1 LEWGILY
8 PMNQGQT
15 VFSQVFSF
23 VDKYMFDKCVLRY
36 RGNFKVQ
43 SFRCWEQFLTMGFAQ
58 LTYREGLRDIE
69 ACLRAIGKKKYHM
82 GIKSKV
88 SKSTLADANES
99 RDWRIYADFAQ
110 ILIAEARQ
118 LYQDDN
124 DFALDLDGTVYALD
138 STTIDLCLNLFPWA
152 RFRKSKGAIK
162 LHTLLDLKGN
172 IPSFIY
178 ISDGLLSDVNIL
190 DDLFIEPGATYIMDR
205 GYIDWERL
213 FWIEANCAFFVT
225 RAKSNLAFGRVL
237 SRQAN
242 KSEGIICDQTIT
254 LKLDKAKQAYPQKL
268 RRIVYHDKTTG
279 NKLVFL
285 TNNFV
290 LSAFMI
296 AALYKQR
303 WQVELFFKWIKQ
315 HLRLKAFYGTS
326 RNAVYT
332 QIWIA
337 VSMYVLIAIIKKKIQ
352 TKMTLY
358 TMLQILSLSLFEK
371 TPLIQLFTKDDK
383 HEEIGV
389 FYNQLTLF
397 DL

>member
-1 LEWGILY
+1 MRLGIMY

-23 VDKYMFDKCVLRY
+23 IDKYHFDKCVLRY
-36 RGNFKVQ
+36 KGNFKVQ

-58 LTYREGLRDIE
+58 LTYRESLRDIE
-69 ACLRAIGKKKYHM
+69 ACLGAIGKKAYHI
-82 GIKSKV
+82 GIKSRI

-99 RDWRIYADFAQ
+99 RDWRIYADFTQ
-110 ILIAEARQ
+110 ILIGEARQ
-118 LYQDDN
+118 LYKDD
-124 DFALDLDGTVYALD
+124 DFAIDLDGTVYALD

-152 RFRKSKGAIK
+152 KFRKAKGAVK
-162 LHTLLDLKGN
+162 MHTLLDLKGN
-172 IPSFIY
+172 IPTFIY

-190 DDLFIEPGATYIMDR
+190 DELCIEPGATYIMDR

-225 RAKSNLAFGRVL
+225 RAKSNLAFKRVL
-237 SRQAN
+237 SRPVD
-242 KSEGIICDQTIT
+242 KSEGLICDQTIA
-254 LKLDKAKQAYPQKL
+254 LKVDKAKQAYPEKL
-268 RRIVYHDKTTG
+268 RRIVYYDKTTG

-285 TNNFV
+285 TNNFT
-290 LSAFMI
+290 LSALVI

-315 HLRLKAFYGTS
+315 HLRLKVFYGTS

-352 TKMTLY
+352 TKMSLY

-371 TPLIQLFTKDDK
+371 TPINQLFTKDILPD
-383 HEEIGV
+383 ENTEI
-389 FYNQLTLF
+389 YNQLTLF

>member
-1 LEWGILY
+1 
-8 PMNQGQT
+8 MNQGQT

-23 VDKYMFDKCVLRY
+23 IDRYQFDKCVLRY

-43 SFRCWEQFLTMGFAQ
+43 SFTCWEQFLTMGFAQ
-58 LTYREGLRDIE
+58 LTYRESLRDIE
-69 ACLRAIGKKKYHM
+69 ACLGAIGKKTYHI
-82 GIKSKV
+82 GIKGKV
-88 SKSTLADANES
+88 SKSTLADANEN

-110 ILIAEARQ
+110 ILISEARQ
-118 LYQDDN
+118 LYKDDN
-124 DFALDLDGTVYALD
+124 DFAIDLEGTVYALD

-152 RFRKSKGAIK
+152 RFRKAKGAVK
-162 LHTLLDLKGN
+162 MHTLLDLKGN

-190 DDLFIEPGATYIMDR
+190 DDLCIEPGATYIMDR

-213 FWIEANCAFFVT
+213 FWIEANCAFFIT
-225 RAKSNLAFGRVL
+225 RAKSNLAFKRIF
-237 SRQAN
+237 SRPVD
-242 KSEGIICDQTIT
+242 KSEGLVCDQTIT
-254 LKLDKAKQAYPQKL
+254 LKIDKAKQAYPVKL
-268 RRIVYHDKTTG
+268 RRIVYYDKTTG

-285 TNNFV
+285 TNNFT
-290 LSAFMI
+290 LSALVI

-315 HLRLKAFYGTS
+315 HLRLKVFYGTS
-326 RNAVYT
+326 RNAVYS

-352 TKMTLY
+352 TKMSLY
-358 TMLQILSLSLFEK
+358 TMLQILILSLFEK
-371 TPLIQLFTKDDK
+371 TPINQLFKNEAQPDENT
-383 HEEIGV
+383 EI
-389 FYNQLTLF
+389 YNQLTLF

>member
-1 LEWGILY
+1 
-8 PMNQGQT
+8 MNQGQT

-23 VDKYMFDKCVLRY
+23 IDRYQFDKCVLRY
-36 RGNFKVQ
+36 KGNFKVQ
-43 SFRCWEQFLTMGFAQ
+43 SFTCWEQFLTMGFAQ
-58 LTYREGLRDIE
+58 LTYRESLRDIE
-69 ACLRAIGKKKYHM
+69 ACLGAIGKKTYHI
-82 GIKSKV
+82 GIKGRV
-88 SKSTLADANES
+88 SKSTLADANEN

-110 ILIAEARQ
+110 VLISEARQ
-118 LYQDDN
+118 LYKDDN
-124 DFALDLDGTVYALD
+124 DFAIDLEGTVYALD
-138 STTIDLCLNLFPWA
+138 STTIDLCLKLFPWA
-152 RFRKSKGAIK
+152 RFRKAKGAVK
-162 LHTLLDLKGN
+162 MHTLLDLKGN

-190 DDLFIEPGATYIMDR
+190 DDLCIEPGATYIMDR

-213 FWIEANCAFFVT
+213 FWIEANCAFFIT
-225 RAKSNLAFGRVL
+225 RAKSNLAFNRVL
-237 SRQAN
+237 SRPVD
-242 KSEGIICDQTIT
+242 KSEGLVCDQTIT
-254 LKLDKAKQAYPQKL
+254 LKIDKAKQAYPEKL
-268 RRIVYHDKTTG
+268 RRIVYYDKITD

-285 TNNFV
+285 TNNFT
-290 LSAFMI
+290 LSALVI

-315 HLRLKAFYGTS
+315 HLRLKVFYGTS

-352 TKMTLY
+352 TKMSLY

-371 TPLIQLFTKDDK
+371 TPINQLFKK
-383 HEEIGV
+383 HIQPDENTDI
-389 FYNQLTLF
+389 YNQLTLF